1 MNSCEPIELDKRK
14 SRGEATRRQL
24 LKATLAVIAQKG
36 LECVTHRAVA
46 AKAEMNL
53 SLTTYHFKDLQHLI
67 NEAFKFYVA
76 RGREHLDDQ
85 WLEISASLA
94 QHNLSDRNQDQEIL
108 ETLTDIATDYT
119 WTQAQL
125 YPDSLKV
132 EMVLLFTVHRDSEL
146 RTLAL
151 EYREYVLSHITGIC
165 EKLGSHEAE
174 VDARLL
180 LGTIQRLEYEAVTEP
195 EIACRLDIERQLRRQ
210 CVLLLRAAG

>member
-1 MNSCEPIELDKRK
+1 MNTHEPIEVDKRK
-14 SRGEATRRQL
+14 SRGEATRKEL

-36 LECVTHRAVA
+36 LESVTHRAVA
-46 AKAEMNL
+46 AEAEMNL

-76 RGREHLDDQ
+76 RGRDHLDAQ
-85 WLEISASLA
+85 WLEFNAALSRYDFSDTN
-94 QHNLSDRNQDQEIL
+94 QHEAIL
-108 ETLTDIATDYT
+108 DTLTDIATDYT

-125 YPDSLKV
+125 FPESLKI
-132 EMVLLFTVHRDSEL
+132 EMVLLFAVHRDREL

-151 EYREYVLSHITGIC
+151 EYREYVLSHIADVC
-165 EKLGSHEAE
+165 KKLGSHDAN

-195 EIACRLDIERQLRRQ
+195 EIACRLDVEKQIRRHFT
-210 CVLLLRAAG
+210 LLMGAAT